1 MQRSVVPRGFRPGS
15 RFGFRLVGLWLT
27 GGVIA
32 CTSPDAPAAT
42 GPTDGLMPSTGRGA
56 AVPGVPTNVRATAGD
71 ARATVTWLAPRKDG
85 GSAVTSYR
93 VVSTPGSVAATV
105 AAPATTAAVT
115 GLVNGTSYTFRVYA
129 RNSVGESA
137 ASSFSNAVTPTGSE
151 PPPPPP
157 PPSSRWLSGYY
168 VGYQRALYPE
178 TQVDFSLLTH
188 VFVGRI
194 IPTTSGGVLTHFD
207 IDNTNG
213 PIMARNLSARAH
225 QFGRKAVLMLGGAG
239 EHAGFVGAAS
249 SANRA
254 TFVANLLS
262 TMDSFGYDGID
273 VDWEPVNAEDRA
285 PLLALLEALR
295 AARPGMILTIPVGWV
310 NSNFPTSVDSWYA
323 TVAGVVDQMNM
334 MTYDMAGPYG
344 GWVTWHS
351 SALLD
356 NQPNHP
362 SSIASSAQLYRNVGV
377 PAAKLGIG
385 IGFYGTCW
393 RGATAPRQAIGAGVS
408 LVASD
413 NAMSYTNLTTSY
425 YDAAARRWDDLAKVP
440 YLSFATAKGPQQ
452 CNFIS
457 YDDEQSIG
465 EKGAHVKANGLG
477 GAIIWTIGQGHMPNA
492 PAGSQDPVLKA
503 AYNAIVP

>member
-1 MQRSVVPRGFRPGS
+1 MPRSVLSVKRLS
-15 RFGFRLVGLWLT
+15 SMALLVGS
-27 GGVIA
+27 GIG
-32 CTSPDAPAAT
+32 CGSPDAPATAP
-42 GPTDGLMPSTGRGA
+42 GDGLTAQAGRGA
-56 AVPGVPTNVRATAGD
+56 TVPGAPTNVRATAGD
-71 ARATVTWLAPRKDG
+71 AQATVTWQKPRKDG
-85 GSAVTSYR
+85 GSAIVSYR
-93 VVSTPGSVAATV
+93 VVSAPGGVNVIASAT
-105 AAPATTAAVT
+105 ATSATVT
-115 GLVNGTSYTFRVYA
+115 GLTNGTSYTFTAYA
-129 RNSVGESA
+129 RNGVGESA
-137 ASSFSNAVTPTGSE
+137 ASSPSNAVTPAGSP

-157 PPSSRWLSGYY
+157 PPSGRWLSGYY
-168 VGYQRALYPE
+168 VGYQRSLYPE

-188 VFVGRI
+188 VFVGPI
-194 IPTTSGGVLTHFD
+194 LPTTSGGVLTHFD
-207 IDNTNG
+207 IDATNG

-239 EHAGFVGAAS
+239 THAEMVGAAS
-249 SANRA
+249 NTNRA
-254 TFVANLLS
+254 AFVATLIS
-262 TMDSFGYDGID
+262 TMDTLGYDGID
-273 VDWEPVNAEDRA
+273 VDWEPIDAMDRA
-285 PLLALLEALR
+285 PLLSLLQELR
-295 AARPGMILTIPVGWV
+295 AARPAMILTIPVGWV
-310 NSNFPTSVDSWYA
+310 NSNFPGSVDSWYA
-323 TVAGVVDQMNM
+323 TVAGVVDQMNL
-334 MTYDMAGPYG
+334 MTYDMAGPYS

-393 RGATAPRQAIGAGVS
+393 RGATGPRQTIGSGVS

-413 NAMSYTNLTTSY
+413 NTMSYTNIMTSY

-440 YLSFATAKGPQQ
+440 YLSFTTAKGPQQ
-452 CNFIS
+452 CNFVS

-492 PAGSQDPVLKA
+492 PSGSQDPVLKA
-503 AYNAIVP
+503 AYNSIVP